1 MRKFYLEN
9 EYVQRY
15 ALHQPGKVFFGNV
28 SGLGAS
34 SNARYIPVGDVF
46 LRDYMKPAQQPVVG
60 TFYFL
65 RGQNQYES
73 LQELVD
79 FVYSAKNLKLIY
91 VPDTGKNIEYARDID
106 ITSIAKGEIDVD
118 KVLRVPV
125 EFKCKS
131 LYYNTRQTTFV
142 VETSEEERVYNYQYP
157 TRYND
162 HVRKTMDFNNNGH
175 VEAPIEAEIYGF
187 SRNPK
192 IEIVQNG
199 VIIKRVEFPVQVN
212 AGEKLLYSSKDDDLY
227 AYIEDSNGNQTNV
240 FGLLDLKNDNFFK
253 LPIGQ
258 CEIRVSSSVGVINKI
273 VMRTYKTYKV
283 V

>member
-9 EYVQRY
+9 EYMQRY
-15 ALHQPGKVFFGNV
+15 ALHQPGKVFFGNI

-34 SNARYIPVGDVF
+34 SDVRYILVGDAF
-46 LRDYMKPAQQPVVG
+46 LRDYMKAEQQPIVG
-60 TFYFL
+60 TLCFL
-65 RGQNQYES
+65 RGQNQYAS
-73 LQELVD
+73 LREFAD
-79 FVYSAKNLKLIY
+79 FVYSAKSLKLIY
-91 VPDTGKNIEYARDID
+91 VPDTGEDIEYARDID
-106 ITSIAKGEIDVD
+106 TTALSKREIDAD

-142 VETSEEERVYNYQYP
+142 IETSEGERIYDYQYP

-162 HVRKTMDFNNNGH
+162 HVHKTMVFNNTGH
-175 VEAPIEAEIYGF
+175 VDAPIEAEIYGF
-187 SRNPK
+187 SQNPK
-192 IEIVQNG
+192 IEILQNG
-199 VIIKRVEFPVQVN
+199 VVVKRVEFPVQIN
-212 AGEKLLYSSKDDDLY
+212 DGEKLLYSSKDGDLY

-240 FGLLDLKNDNFFK
+240 FGTLDLENDNFFK

-258 CEIRVSSSVGVINKI
+258 CKICISSSFEVINKVI
-273 VMRTYKTYKV
+273 IRTYKMYKV